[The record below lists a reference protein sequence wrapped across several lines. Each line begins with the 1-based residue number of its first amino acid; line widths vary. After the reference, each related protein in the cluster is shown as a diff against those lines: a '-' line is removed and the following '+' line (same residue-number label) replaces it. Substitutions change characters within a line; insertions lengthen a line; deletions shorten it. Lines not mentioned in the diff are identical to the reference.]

1 MASDIEQIIESMEQF
16 IEEKGKVSAFSPN
29 KISLNKD
36 ELEGYLEELKAATPD
51 EIRRYQKIINNKDAI
66 IADARKKAQ
75 QIIEQ
80 AQVKT
85 DELVSEHQIMQQAYA
100 QANQVVMIATKNAQE
115 MLDKATMESNEIK
128 SSAIAYTD
136 ELLAGVQSVLS
147 NSLDLA
153 RMRNQNFIDK
163 LQDVL
168 NQVVE
173 NRQELL
179 PPEEAPEQA
188 DNAGNASENADPN
201 AASGDAANTGDP
213 ANGQAGGAGAQNP
226 QAANAGQSQEEG
238 PSIDVLPEE
247 YFKHNKK

>member
-179 PPEEAPEQA
+179 PPEEAPAQA
-188 DNAGNASENADPN
+188 DNTGAPENADPN
-201 AASGDAANTGDP
+201 AAAGDAANAGDP
-213 ANGQAGGAGAQNP
+213 ANGQTGEAGANP
-226 QAANAGQSQEEG
+226 QAANAGQGQEEG
-238 PSIDVLPEE
+238 PSIDVLPEQ
-247 YFKHNKK
+247 YFQHNKK

>member
-179 PPEEAPEQA
+179 PPEEAPEQTENTEA
-188 DNAGNASENADPN
+188 PENAEPN
-201 AASGDAANTGDP
+201 APAGDAANAGDP
-213 ANGQAGGAGAQNP
+213 ANGQTGEAGANP
-226 QAANAGQSQEEG
+226 QAANAGQGQEEG
-238 PSIDVLPEE
+238 PSIDVLPEQ
-247 YFKHNKK
+247 YFQHNKK

>member
-1 MASDIEQIIESMEQF
+1 MARDIEQIIEAMEQF
-16 IEEKGKVSAFSPN
+16 IEEKGKVSAFSSN
-29 KISLNKD
+29 KITLNKD

-100 QANQVVMIATKNAQE
+100 QANQVVMIATKNAQD

-136 ELLAGVQSVLS
+136 ELLSGVQTVIG

-168 NQVVE
+168 NQVIE

-179 PPEEAPEQA
+179 PPEETAAAADQA
-188 DNAGNASENADPN
+188 EGSSAGTTEEMNPQDPANASGNADPVQTAPGLTN
-201 AASGDAANTGDP
+201 TYDSAS
-213 ANGQAGGAGAQNP
+213 AG
-226 QAANAGQSQEEG
+226 EDG

-247 YFKHNKK
+247 YFQHKNKN